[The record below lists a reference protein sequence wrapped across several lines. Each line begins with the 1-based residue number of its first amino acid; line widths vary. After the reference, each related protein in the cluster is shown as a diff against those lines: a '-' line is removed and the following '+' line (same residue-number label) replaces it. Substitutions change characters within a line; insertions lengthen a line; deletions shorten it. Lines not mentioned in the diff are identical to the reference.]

1 MTWLKMAFRNLT
13 RNRRRSLLT
22 ICAVGLGYAAVNVF
36 GGISITFE
44 SFLQ

>member
-1 MTWLKMAFRNLT
+1 MTWTKVAFRNLA

-36 GGISITFE
+36 GGFTVYMFDK
-44 SFLQ
+44 FF